1 LAIEDEVILMTKD
14 GRNILEILQSELT
27 FIEKGGYGRS
37 VRTPWRAKS
46 VFQDAPTCLNYA
58 YLEKAHPC
66 NRCHLI
72 DFVPDNKRAEQVP
85 CHFIPLSAAG
95 ETIDSLECADNQQ
108 KLERT
113 LKAWLQAK
121 IEGIKI
127 VRFATQESGP
137 GS

>member
-1 LAIEDEVILMTKD
+1 MSKD
-14 GRNILEILQSELT
+14 GRNILEILQSELS

-72 DFVPDNKRAEQVP
+72 DFVPDNKRAEQIP
-85 CHFIPLSAAG
+85 CHFIPLGASG
-95 ETIDSLECADNQQ
+95 ETIDSLECEDNQQ

-113 LKAWLQAK
+113 LKAWLK
-121 IEGIKI
+121 TRIEGIKT
-127 VRFATQESGP
+127 VRFATQESNP